1 MPKAQ
6 HGDYF
11 LFFGWVLGAEHCLE
25 VYRLW
30 FIWTPH
36 FSCGGDGRKLLG
48 SELEVQYSGTNSCTS
63 VSEDSVW
70 QCKLWPFPL
79 IYEERRSQQHEETCQ
94 GKFLIAWNATLRQQP
109 VISGPPSLS
118 TTWHDFC
125 TSLFFEVLQFPEG
138 QEQLER
144 PDEPCPPQRQLTAVW
159 D

>member
-1 MPKAQ
+1 MGTTFSSLAGCWVQSTVWKSTDCDLSGHLTAVV
-6 HGDYF
+6 GVMEGSCWALSWKCSTLALIADY
-11 LFFGWVLGAEHCLE
+11 
-25 VYRLW
+25 
-30 FIWTPH
+30 
-36 FSCGGDGRKLLG
+36 
-48 SELEVQYSGTNSCTS
+48 CTS

-109 VISGPPSLS
+109 VISGSPSPS

-125 TSLFFEVLQFPEG
+125 TSFSSEVLQFPEG